1 VKFALN
7 VHPDRAGNERALVVE
22 SIAAAYSPLM
32 GPRASR
38 WPAGR
43 CDHPEL
49 SHSLF
54 KAIQII
60 LQ

>member
-1 VKFALN
+1 V
-7 VHPDRAGNERALVVE
+7 
-22 SIAAAYSPLM
+22 

-54 KAIQII
+54 KANQII

>member
-7 VHPDRAGNERALVVE
+7 VHPDRAGNERAVVVE
-22 SIAAAYSPLM
+22 SISAAYSRLV

-38 WPAGR
+38 WPGR

-54 KAIQII
+54 KAIQIN